1 MRSQAEHRALCAR
14 CRRDVEYAH
23 ELALAE
29 EETRKYLDAECERF
43 VAAAR
48 FIPQLQQFLDS
59 IGRERSSERARQPV
73 RRSPARPPAHRRA
86 RHRTPGRR
94 RLAGRRVRR
103 RTGTRRTPARSTS
116 ADPGG
121 EPPPER
127 LAARFRRVLRAALT
141 AALKPAARRVFR
153 SGPLNHQEGGPFNDQ
168 GHLTAP

>member
-1 MRSQAEHRALCAR
+1 M
-14 CRRDVEYAH
+14 EYAH

-29 EETRKYLDAECERF
+29 EETRKYLDAECERL

-94 RLAGRRVRR
+94 RLAGAASAAALAPDAPRREVPAP
-103 RTGTRRTPARSTS
+103 TPAENHRLNV
-116 ADPGG
+116 
-121 EPPPER
+121 
-127 LAARFRRVLRAALT
+127 LAARFRRC
-141 AALKPAARRVFR
+141 
-153 SGPLNHQEGGPFNDQ
+153 SGCP
-168 GHLTAP
+168 